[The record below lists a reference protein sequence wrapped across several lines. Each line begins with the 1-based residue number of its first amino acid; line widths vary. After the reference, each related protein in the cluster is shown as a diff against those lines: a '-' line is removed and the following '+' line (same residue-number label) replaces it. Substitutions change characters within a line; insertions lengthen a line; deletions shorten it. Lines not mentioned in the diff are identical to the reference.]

1 MPPWRRAWT
10 VGARSLRWRARS
22 MEGLR
27 LAPWPYMA
35 SNLGSYQGMIN
46 SPSALG
52 SRSARAPGVPGS
64 VASRSTRETPTPSAF
79 IRASSS
85 HRSFP
90 FGPNTSASLRI
101 VGVAVGGD
109 WSAPE

>member
-1 MPPWRRAWT
+1 
-10 VGARSLRWRARS
+10 

-35 SNLGSYQGMIN
+35 SNLGSYQGMMK

-64 VASRSTRETPTPSAF
+64 VASRSRRDTPTPSAF

-90 FGPNTSASLRI
+90 FGPNSSASLRI
-101 VGVAVGGD
+101 AGVTGGWGG